1 MQVREVMTTRVEVAP
16 PDATLQQVAQKMKS
30 MDVGP
35 IPICDGEKLVGMLT
49 DRDITLRAT
58 AEGRDPSQTRARDIM
73 SGEVLYCFEDDDVAQ
88 AADIMRRAQ
97 IRRLPVVNRD
107 KKLVG
112 IVALGDLAIHGQ
124 SQDEAEEALE
134 GISQPTG
141 SRR

>member
-49 DRDITLRAT
+49 DRDITVRAT
-58 AEGRDPSQTRARDIM
+58 AEGRDPSQTQARDIM
-73 SGEVLYCFEDDDVAQ
+73 SAEILYCFEDDDVAQ
-88 AADIMRRAQ
+88 AAEIMRRAQ

-112 IVALGDLAIHGQ
+112 IVALGDLAIHGR